1 MIQKEQGAR
10 AAHLSITYMCIE
22 MHFLMWVG
30 GCYISN
36 AFRYVVVGISNSVLS
51 ILTANFPVRIEKRKF
66 V

>member
-36 AFRYVVVGISNSVLS
+36 AL
-51 ILTANFPVRIEKRKF
+51 IETPKDHKIQ
-66 V
+66 